1 MESGAITQYVDVAQL
16 VLYLFW
22 IFFFGLVIYL
32 TIESKREGFPLE
44 SDGFGKRSGK
54 KATGLLP
61 MPTKK
66 IFRTK
71 FHGNFEAPHARDDAA
86 PSPAGSPTNP
96 FPGAPIEPSGSS
108 PMLDDIG
115 PGSFSQRIDHPDL
128 TAEGDFKIVPMRIEK
143 SFKIL
148 ASDTDPRG
156 LEVFGLEGKVGGTCV
171 DVWVDRSE
179 HIIRYLEIKTLSG
192 NSVLAPFNLSVI
204 KKNAIFINSIMSSQF
219 EDVPGLKNANTI
231 SLLEE
236 EKIMGYYGAGT
247 LMAFPRRRES
257 VF

>member
-1 MESGAITQYVDVAQL
+1 MESGAITQYIDVAQL
-16 VLYLFW
+16 VLYIFW

-44 SDGFGKRSGK
+44 ADGFGKRSEK

-61 MPTKK
+61 MPRTK
-66 IFRTK
+66 IFRTR
-71 FHGNFEAPHARDDAA
+71 FNGDFEAPHTRDDVA
-86 PSPAGSPTNP
+86 PPPAGTPINP
-96 FPGAPIEPSGSS
+96 FPGAPLEPTGSS

-115 PGSFSQRIDHPDL
+115 PGSFTQRMDQPDL
-128 TAEGDFKIVPMRIEK
+128 TAEGDFKIVPMSIEDT
-143 SFKIL
+143 FKIL
-148 ASDTDPRG
+148 ATDTDPRG

-192 NSVLAPFNLSVI
+192 KSVLAPFNLTVI
-204 KKNAIFINSIMSSQF
+204 KKDGITINSLMSGQF
-219 EDVPGLKNANTI
+219 EDVPGLKNTNTI
-231 SLLEE
+231 SLFEE
-236 EKIMGYYGAGT
+236 EKINGYYGAGT

-257 VF
+257 FF

>member
-71 FHGNFEAPHARDDAA
+71 FHGNFEAPHARDDSA
-86 PSPAGSPTNP
+86 PSPAGAPVNP

-128 TAEGDFKIVPMRIEK
+128 TAEGDFKIVPMRIEN

-156 LEVFGLEGKVGGTCV
+156 LEVFGLEGRIYSKHYSATLRPCNSWLSCGC
-171 DVWVDRSE
+171 DVLGSSTNPAE
-179 HIIRYLEIKTLSG
+179 S
-192 NSVLAPFNLSVI
+192 NL
-204 KKNAIFINSIMSSQF
+204 QF
-219 EDVPGLKNANTI
+219 H
-231 SLLEE
+231 
-236 EKIMGYYGAGT
+236 
-247 LMAFPRRRES
+247 
-257 VF
+257 

>member
-1 MESGAITQYVDVAQL
+1 
-16 VLYLFW
+16 
-22 IFFFGLVIYL
+22 
-32 TIESKREGFPLE
+32 
-44 SDGFGKRSGK
+44 
-54 KATGLLP
+54 
-61 MPTKK
+61 
-66 IFRTK
+66 
-71 FHGNFEAPHARDDAA
+71 
-86 PSPAGSPTNP
+86 
-96 FPGAPIEPSGSS
+96 
-108 PMLDDIG
+108 
-115 PGSFSQRIDHPDL
+115 
-128 TAEGDFKIVPMRIEK
+128 MRIEK

-148 ASDTDPRG
+148 PSDTDPRG

-179 HIIRYLEIKTLSG
+179 HIIRYIEIKTLTG

-257 VF
+257 AF